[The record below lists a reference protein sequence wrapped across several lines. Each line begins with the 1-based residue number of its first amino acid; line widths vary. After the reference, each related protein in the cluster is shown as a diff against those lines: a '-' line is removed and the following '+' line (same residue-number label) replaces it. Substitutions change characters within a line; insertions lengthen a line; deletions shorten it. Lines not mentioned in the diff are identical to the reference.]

1 MVGDV
6 APRRV
11 ADRLDDGLV
20 SGLLLEFEQ
29 LRVERGFL
37 GGGNDIGLIDDRI
50 ARELGEGLRGRGR
63 GCKQQ
68 PRKDR
73 CGQRTKQGG
82 YAHLMTRNRP
92 SAPDWRYIGRAA
104 CREGVLMYV

>member
-37 GGGNDIGLIDDRI
+37 GGGNDIGLIDGRI

-68 PRKDR
+68 PRQDR
-73 CGQRTKQGG
+73 RGQRTKQGSSEEHTCELPSLMRLA
-82 YAHLMTRNRP
+82 YAVL
-92 SAPDWRYIGRAA
+92 
-104 CREGVLMYV
+104 REKKKKNQPY